1 MIKYEQLEK
10 HSMIDRALSL
20 IKKTPYLKMKTY
32 SVKKQMHDM
41 KIALINNY
49 QDRQTIT
56 QRISSKKSVQTN
68 KM

>member
-32 SVKKQMHDM
+32 SVKKQMHYM

-56 QRISSKKSVQTN
+56 QLISSKNSVQTN